1 MSKIERLLRK
11 LKDDKLDGL
20 LLITDQNIRY
30 VTGFTGSDSFIIITP
45 RDNYFITDG
54 RYVEQVE
61 QECPEFKIINW
72 RQPSRRLS
80 EAIRDITVDL
90 GIKRL
95 GFEKNHVNYE
105 LYEDLSQ
112 DITDTEL
119 IPTKG
124 IVESIRYKKDDD
136 EILKIRKACEIS
148 EKALNRLL
156 SSIKPGVTEKEL
168 VAELEYYIKKQGAD
182 GVGFETIL
190 ISGKRTSLL
199 HGKPSDKRIEHGDFI
214 TIDFGAMYDGYIC
227 DMTRTLAVGEVS
239 EKQRAV
245 YEAVKEALSY
255 ATNSIK
261 ANIASRIPCERYN
274 EIIERA
280 GYLDYYYPNLGHGV
294 GLFVHEEPFMGP
306 ASEYTLEKNCIIT
319 VEPGVYIP
327 DWGGVRIED
336 MVLVMEEGF
345 EILTKS
351 PKDLIII

>member
-45 RDNYFITDG
+45 RNNYFITDG

-148 EKALNRLL
+148 EKAFNRLL
-156 SSIKPGVTEKEL
+156 SSIKPGITEKEL

-261 ANIASRIPCERYN
+261 ANISSRIPCERYN